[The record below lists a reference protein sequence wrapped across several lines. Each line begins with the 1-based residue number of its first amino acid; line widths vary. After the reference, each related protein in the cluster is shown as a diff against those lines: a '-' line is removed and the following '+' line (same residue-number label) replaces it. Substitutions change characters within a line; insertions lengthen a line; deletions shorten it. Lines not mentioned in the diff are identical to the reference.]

1 MCVAQGVKGHADLTS
16 SPPSSQLT
24 RAVSD
29 EKYNIRQGLRSLLDL
44 TEHLTARADDNHA
57 APVIRF
63 LAALPTFIG
72 IPEIS
77 SLGKVPRL
85 PSN

>member
-29 EKYNIRQGLRSLLDL
+29 EKYNIWKGLRSLLDL
-44 TEHLTARADDNHA
+44 TEHLTARADGNHA
-57 APVIRF
+57 APVI
-63 LAALPTFIG
+63 
-72 IPEIS
+72 
-77 SLGKVPRL
+77 
-85 PSN
+85 